1 MFYYV
6 IDHCNWCTAVEY
18 IIIINII
25 MNILEYYQGNT
36 KPKPH
41 PCKLDILCLFPK
53 FSTTSIEIILAEV
66 NVNGTANIK
75 VMLTLKLN

>member
-1 MFYYV
+1 
-6 IDHCNWCTAVEY
+6 
-18 IIIINII
+18 